1 MFDLEKFLQDLKD
14 DLANNRLTLP
24 TLPEVALKARD
35 AVADPEVTAGQVAD
49 IVATDPAISARLIQ
63 VANSPFFRARSPID
77 NLQTAISRMGIAT
90 VRDLVNSLAMQQIFQ
105 ATNAQLDER
114 LRALWEHSVQ
124 VAAISRVLAMAFPN
138 LQPEQ
143 AMLAGLIHDV
153 GALPILTRAEDEPK
167 LLSNTRLLDRIVH
180 KLHAKLGRIILA
192 SWNFPQSLIDVA
204 AEHESLSRDPGGPV
218 DYVDLV
224 IVANLQS
231 YIGSDHPLT
240 QVDWARVPA
249 FSRVGIEP
257 DINIIDVE
265 DNGEKIQEVQDMLLG

>member
-35 AVADPEVTAGQVAD
+35 AVEDPEVTAGQVAD